1 MNYLKTRCEL
11 DMELSDLKIFQEV
24 VLSGGIT
31 AAAQKLHR
39 VPSNIT
45 ARIKKLEQE
54 LDTPLFLREKNRLR
68 ISPAGEQLLPYAK
81 QMIALSQQA
90 INELQQ
96 TIPKGRLTIGAMEA
110 VAATRL
116 TEPLMRF
123 HKEYPDVNLQVETG
137 PTGQLIEKVLV
148 GEIDL
153 ALVADPRTDAR
164 LEISNIVE
172 EEMVL
177 VSDLKH
183 KKILGTDDLDS
194 EPTLLS
200 FNHLCA
206 YRSRIQDWAK
216 EGCVTAKIIEISSY
230 HTLLSCVAAGMGV
243 GIVPKILL
251 DYYPFASSIQQH
263 TLDKQWRFSTTAM
276 IWRKDSLK
284 PSMSAFRDFL

>member
-1 MNYLKTRCEL
+1 
-11 DMELSDLKIFQEV
+11 MELSDLKVFQQV

-39 VPSNIT
+39 VPSNVT
-45 ARIKKLEQE
+45 ARIQKLEQE
-54 LDTPLFLREKNRLR
+54 LDTQLFLRDKNRLR

-81 QMIALSQQA
+81 QMIDLSQQA
-90 INELQQ
+90 ISELQQ
-96 TIPKGRLTIGAMEA
+96 TTPKGRLTIGTMEA

-123 HKEYPDVNLQVETG
+123 HQEHPEVNLQIETG
-137 PTGQLIEKVLV
+137 PTGHLIEKVLA

-153 ALVADPRTDAR
+153 ALVADPRKDAR
-164 LEISNIVE
+164 LEISSIFE
-172 EEMVL
+172 EELVL

-183 KKILGTDDLDS
+183 KKIISTDDLDP

-206 YRSRIQDWAK
+206 YRGRMRDWTK
-216 EGCVTAKIIEISSY
+216 EGGVAANIIEISSY

-243 GIVPKILL
+243 GIVPKVLL

-263 TLDKQWRFSTTAM
+263 QLSKQWRHSTTAM

-284 PSMSAFRDFL
+284 PSMSAFRGFI

>member
-1 MNYLKTRCEL
+1 
-11 DMELSDLKIFQEV
+11 MELSDLKIFQQV

-45 ARIKKLEQE
+45 ARIQKLEQE
-54 LDTPLFLREKNRLR
+54 LGTQLFLREKNRLR

-81 QMIALSQQA
+81 QMINLSQQA

-96 TIPKGRLTIGAMEA
+96 KIPKGRLTIGAMEA

-123 HKEYPDVNLQVETG
+123 HQEYPDVNLHIETG
-137 PTGQLIEKVLV
+137 PTGLLIEKVLA
-148 GEIDL
+148 GELDL
-153 ALVADPRTDAR
+153 ALVADPRKDAR
-164 LEISNIVE
+164 LEINNIIE

-183 KKILGTDDLDS
+183 KKIIGTDDLDP

-206 YRSRIQDWAK
+206 YRGRMQDWAK
-216 EGCVTAKIIEISSY
+216 TGGVAAKVIEISSY
-230 HTLLSCVAAGMGV
+230 HTLLSCVAAGMGI

-251 DYYPFASSIQQH
+251 DYYPFANSIQQH
-263 TLDKQWRFSTTAM
+263 TLGKDWRFSTTAM

-284 PSMSAFRDFL
+284 PSMSAFRESI

>member
-1 MNYLKTRCEL
+1 
-11 DMELSDLKIFQEV
+11 MELSDLKIFQEV
-24 VLSGGIT
+24 FLSGGIT

-45 ARIKKLEQE
+45 ARIQKLEQE
-54 LDTPLFLREKNRLR
+54 LDTQLFVREKNRLR

-81 QMIALSQQA
+81 QMINLSQQA

-96 TIPKGRLTIGAMEA
+96 TSPRGRLTIGAMEA

-123 HKEYPDVNLQVETG
+123 HKEFPDVSLQIETG
-137 PTGQLIEKVLV
+137 PTGLLIEKVLA
-148 GEIDL
+148 GEMDL
-153 ALVADPRTDAR
+153 ALVADPREDAR
-164 LEISNIVE
+164 LEISNVFE
-172 EEMVL
+172 EELVL

-183 KKILGTDDLDS
+183 KKITSTDDLNP

-206 YRSRIQDWAK
+206 YRGRMQDWAE
-216 EGCVTAKIIEISSY
+216 EGGVAAKIIEISSY
-230 HTLLSCVAAGMGV
+230 HTLLSCVVAGMGI
-243 GIVPKILL
+243 GIVPKVLL
-251 DYYPFASSIQQH
+251 EHYPFASSLQQH
-263 TLDKQWRFSTTAM
+263 TLDEPSRFSTTAM

-284 PSMSAFRDFL
+284 PSMSAFRDFI

>member
-1 MNYLKTRCEL
+1 
-11 DMELSDLKIFQEV
+11 MELSDLRIFQEV
-24 VLSGGIT
+24 VLAGGIT
-31 AAAQKLHR
+31 AAAKKLHR

-45 ARIKKLEQE
+45 ARIQKLERE

-81 QMIALSQQA
+81 QMINLSQQA

-96 TIPKGRLTIGAMEA
+96 TAPKGRLTIGAMEA

-123 HKEYPDVNLQVETG
+123 HQEYPEVNLQIVTG
-137 PTGQLIEKVLV
+137 PTGQLIEQVLA

-153 ALVADPRTDAR
+153 ALVADPEKDAR
-164 LEISNIVE
+164 LEISNIFE
-172 EEMVL
+172 EELVL

-183 KKILGTDDLDS
+183 KKIISTGDLNP
-194 EPTLLS
+194 EPTLLG

-206 YRSRIQDWAK
+206 YRGLIQDWAK
-216 EGCVTAKIIEISSY
+216 EGGVAAKIIEISSY

-243 GIVPKILL
+243 GIVPKVLL
-251 DYYPFASSIQQH
+251 DDYPFANGLQRHKLGQ
-263 TLDKQWRFSTTAM
+263 KWRHSTTAM

-284 PSMSAFRDFL
+284 PSMSAFRGHI

>member
-1 MNYLKTRCEL
+1 
-11 DMELSDLKIFQEV
+11 MELSDLKIFQEV

-45 ARIKKLEQE
+45 ARIQKLEQE
-54 LDTPLFLREKNRLR
+54 LNTQLFLREKNRLR
-68 ISPAGEQLLPYAK
+68 ISPSGEQLLPYAN
-81 QMIALSQQA
+81 QMISLSQQA

-96 TIPKGRLTIGAMEA
+96 TTPKGRLTIGAMEA

-123 HKEYPDVNLQVETG
+123 HQEYPDVNLQIETG
-137 PTGQLIEKVLV
+137 PTGQLIDKILA
-148 GEIDL
+148 GEMDL
-153 ALVADPRTDAR
+153 ALVADPRKDAR
-164 LEISNIVE
+164 LEISNIVK

-183 KKILGTDDLDS
+183 KTITGTGDLDP

-206 YRSRIQDWAK
+206 YRSRMQDWAK
-216 EGCVTAKIIEISSY
+216 EGGVSAKIIEISSY

-243 GIVPKILL
+243 GILPKVLL
-251 DYYPFASSIQQH
+251 EHYPFASSIQQH
-263 TLDKQWRFSTTAM
+263 TLAKKWRYSTTAM

-284 PSMSAFRDFL
+284 PSMSAFREFI

>member
-1 MNYLKTRCEL
+1 
-11 DMELSDLKIFQEV
+11 MELSDLKVFQEV
-24 VLSGGIT
+24 ALSGGIT

-45 ARIKKLEQE
+45 ARIQKLEQE
-54 LDTPLFLREKNRLR
+54 LDTQLFLREKNRLR

-81 QMIALSQQA
+81 QMLNLSQQA

-96 TIPKGRLTIGAMEA
+96 TTPKGRLTIGAMEA

-123 HKEYPDVNLQVETG
+123 HQEYPEVDLQIETG
-137 PTGQLIEKVLV
+137 PTGRLIERVLA
-148 GEIDL
+148 GEVDV
-153 ALVADPRTDAR
+153 ALVADPRKDAR
-164 LEISNIVE
+164 LEISSIFE
-172 EEMVL
+172 EELVL
-177 VSDLKH
+177 VSDLEH
-183 KKILGTDDLDS
+183 KKIISTADLDP

-200 FNHLCA
+200 FSHLCA
-206 YRSRIQDWAK
+206 YRGRMRDWTKDGGIA
-216 EGCVTAKIIEISSY
+216 AQIIEISSY

-243 GIVPKILL
+243 GIVPKVLL

-263 TLDKQWRFSTTAM
+263 QLGEQWRHSTTAM

-284 PSMSAFRDFL
+284 PSMSAFRDFI

>member
-1 MNYLKTRCEL
+1 
-11 DMELSDLKIFQEV
+11 MELSDLKIFQQV

-45 ARIKKLEQE
+45 ARIQKLEQE
-54 LDTPLFLREKNRLR
+54 LDTQLFLREKNRLR

-81 QMIALSQQA
+81 QMITLSQQA

-96 TIPKGRLTIGAMEA
+96 TTPKGRLTIGAMEA

-123 HKEYPDVNLQVETG
+123 HQEYPDVNLQIETG
-137 PTGQLIEKVLV
+137 PTGQLIEKVLA

-153 ALVADPRTDAR
+153 ALVADPRKDAR
-164 LEISNIVE
+164 LEINNIFE
-172 EEMVL
+172 EELVL

-183 KKILGTDDLDS
+183 KKISGTDDLNP

-206 YRSRIQDWAK
+206 YRGRMQDWAK
-216 EGCVTAKIIEISSY
+216 AGGVAAKIIEISSY

-251 DYYPFASSIQQH
+251 DYYPFAKSIQQH
-263 TLDKQWRFSTTAM
+263 TLAKDWRFSTTAM

-284 PSMSAFRDFL
+284 SSMSAFKDFI

>member
-1 MNYLKTRCEL
+1 
-11 DMELSDLKIFQEV
+11 MELSDLRVFQAV
-24 VLSGGIT
+24 AACGGIT
-31 AAAQKLHR
+31 AAAKQLHR

-45 ARIKKLEQE
+45 ARIQKLEHE
-54 LDTPLFLREKNRLR
+54 LDTQLFLREKNRLR

-81 QMIALSQQA
+81 QMINLSQQA

-96 TIPKGRLTIGAMEA
+96 TTPTGRLTIGAMEA

-123 HKEYPDVNLQVETG
+123 HQEYPEVNLQIETG
-137 PTGQLIEKVLV
+137 PTGQLIEKVLA

-153 ALVADPRTDAR
+153 ALVADPRQDAR
-164 LEISNIVE
+164 LEISNIFE
-172 EEMVL
+172 EELVL

-183 KKILGTDDLDS
+183 KKIYSTADLDP

-200 FNHLCA
+200 FSHLCA
-206 YRSRIQDWAK
+206 YRGRMRDWTK
-216 EGCVTAKIIEISSY
+216 EGGIAAQIIEISSY

-243 GIVPKILL
+243 GIVPKVLL

-263 TLDKQWRFSTTAM
+263 TLGKQWRSSTTAM

-284 PSMSAFRDFL
+284 PSMTAFRGFI

>member
-1 MNYLKTRCEL
+1 MIEIN
-11 DMELSDLKIFQEV
+11 MELSDLKVFQQV

-45 ARIKKLEQE
+45 ARIQKLEQE
-54 LDTPLFLREKNRLR
+54 LNTQLFLREKNRLR

-81 QMIALSQQA
+81 QMIKLSQQA

-96 TIPKGRLTIGAMEA
+96 TTPKGRLTIGAMEA

-116 TEPLMRF
+116 TEPLMHF
-123 HKEYPDVNLQVETG
+123 HQEYPDVNLQIVAG
-137 PTGQLIEKVLV
+137 PTGQLIEKVLA
-148 GEIDL
+148 GEVDL
-153 ALVADPRTDAR
+153 ALVADPRKDAR
-164 LEISNIVE
+164 LEISNIFE
-172 EEMVL
+172 EELVL

-183 KKILGTDDLDS
+183 KKINSTEDLNP

-200 FNHLCA
+200 FSHLCA
-206 YRSRIQDWAK
+206 YRGRMRDWTK
-216 EGCVTAKIIEISSY
+216 EGGIAAHIIEISSY

-243 GIVPKILL
+243 GIVPKVLL
-251 DYYPFASSIQQH
+251 DHYPFASSIQQH
-263 TLDKQWRFSTTAM
+263 RLDQQWSHSTTAM

-284 PSMSAFRDFL
+284 PSMTAFRDFF

>member
-1 MNYLKTRCEL
+1 
-11 DMELSDLKIFQEV
+11 MELSDLRVFQAV

-31 AAAQKLHR
+31 AAAKKLHR

-45 ARIKKLEQE
+45 ARIQKLEQE

-81 QMIALSQQA
+81 QMINLSQQA

-96 TIPKGRLTIGAMEA
+96 TAPKGRLTIGAMEA

-123 HKEYPDVNLQVETG
+123 HKEYPDVDLQIETG
-137 PTGQLIEKVLV
+137 PTGQLIEQVLA
-148 GEIDL
+148 GEVDL
-153 ALVADPRTDAR
+153 ALVADPKKDAR

-183 KKILGTDDLDS
+183 KKITSADDLDP

-206 YRSRIQDWAK
+206 YRSRMQSWAK
-216 EGCVTAKIIEISSY
+216 EGEVVAKVIEISSY
-230 HTLLSCVAAGMGV
+230 HTLLSCVTAGMGI
-243 GIVPKILL
+243 GIVPKVLL
-251 DYYPFASSIQQH
+251 DNYPFASSLQQH
-263 TLDKQWRFSTTAM
+263 SLPKQWRYSTTAI

-284 PSMSAFRDFL
+284 PSMSAFRDFI

>member
-1 MNYLKTRCEL
+1 
-11 DMELSDLKIFQEV
+11 MELSDLKIFQQV

-45 ARIKKLEQE
+45 ARIQKLEQE
-54 LDTPLFLREKNRLR
+54 LDTQLFLREKNRLR

-81 QMIALSQQA
+81 QMITLSQQA

-96 TIPKGRLTIGAMEA
+96 TTPKGRLTIGAMEA

-123 HKEYPDVNLQVETG
+123 HQEYPDVNLQIETG
-137 PTGQLIEKVLV
+137 PTGQLIEKVLA

-153 ALVADPRTDAR
+153 ALVADPRKDAR
-164 LEISNIVE
+164 LEINNIFE
-172 EEMVL
+172 EELVL

-183 KKILGTDDLDS
+183 KKISSTDDLDP

-206 YRSRIQDWAK
+206 YRGRMQDWAK
-216 EGCVTAKIIEISSY
+216 TGGVVAKIIEISSY

-251 DYYPFASSIQQH
+251 DYYPFAKSIQLH
-263 TLDKQWRFSTTAM
+263 TLDKQWRYSTTAM

-284 PSMSAFRDFL
+284 SSMSAFRDFI

>member
-1 MNYLKTRCEL
+1 
-11 DMELSDLKIFQEV
+11 MELSDLKVFQQV

-39 VPSNIT
+39 VPSNVT
-45 ARIKKLEQE
+45 ARIQKLEQE
-54 LDTPLFLREKNRLR
+54 LDTQLFLRDKNRLR

-81 QMIALSQQA
+81 QMIDLSQQA
-90 INELQQ
+90 ISELQQ
-96 TIPKGRLTIGAMEA
+96 TTPKGRLTIGTMEA

-123 HKEYPDVNLQVETG
+123 HQEHPEVNLQIETG
-137 PTGQLIEKVLV
+137 PTGHLIEKVLA

-153 ALVADPRTDAR
+153 ALVADPRKDAR
-164 LEISNIVE
+164 LEISSIFE
-172 EEMVL
+172 EELVL

-183 KKILGTDDLDS
+183 KKIISTDDLDP

-206 YRSRIQDWAK
+206 YRGRMRDWTK
-216 EGCVTAKIIEISSY
+216 EGGVAANIIEISSY

-243 GIVPKILL
+243 GIVPKVLL

-263 TLDKQWRFSTTAM
+263 KLGKQWRHSTTAM

-284 PSMSAFRDFL
+284 PSMSAFRGFI

>member
-1 MNYLKTRCEL
+1 
-11 DMELSDLKIFQEV
+11 MELSDLKIFQEV

-45 ARIKKLEQE
+45 ARIQKLEQE
-54 LDTPLFLREKNRLR
+54 LDTQLFVREKNRLR

-81 QMIALSQQA
+81 KMINLSLQA

-96 TIPKGRLTIGAMEA
+96 TSPKGRLTIGAMEA

-123 HKEYPDVNLQVETG
+123 HKEYPDVSLQIETG
-137 PTGQLIEKVLV
+137 PTGLLIEKVLA
-148 GEIDL
+148 GEMDL
-153 ALVADPRTDAR
+153 ALVADPRKDTR
-164 LEISNIVE
+164 LEIINVFKE
-172 EEMVL
+172 ELVL

-183 KKILGTDDLDS
+183 KKITSTDDLNP

-206 YRSRIQDWAK
+206 YRGRIQDWAT
-216 EGCVTAKIIEISSY
+216 EGGVAAKIIEISSY
-230 HTLLSCVAAGMGV
+230 HTLLSCVAAGMGIGV
-243 GIVPKILL
+243 VPKVLL
-251 DYYPFASSIQQH
+251 DYYPFASSLQQH
-263 TLDKQWRFSTTAM
+263 PLDEQSRFSTTAI

-284 PSMSAFRDFL
+284 PSMSAFRDFI

>member
-1 MNYLKTRCEL
+1 
-11 DMELSDLKIFQEV
+11 MELSDLRVFQEV
-24 VLSGGIT
+24 ALSGGIT

-45 ARIKKLEQE
+45 ARIQKLEQE
-54 LDTPLFLREKNRLR
+54 LDTQLFLREKNRLR

-81 QMIALSQQA
+81 QMLNLSQQA
-90 INELQQ
+90 INEMQQ
-96 TIPKGRLTIGAMEA
+96 TTPKGRLTIGAMEA

-116 TEPLMRF
+116 TEPLTRF
-123 HKEYPDVNLQVETG
+123 HQEYPEVDLQIETG
-137 PTGQLIEKVLV
+137 PTGRLIERVLA

-153 ALVADPRTDAR
+153 ALVADPRKDAR
-164 LEISNIVE
+164 LEISNIFE
-172 EEMVL
+172 EELVL

-183 KKILGTDDLDS
+183 KKISSTADLDP

-200 FNHLCA
+200 FSHLCA
-206 YRSRIQDWAK
+206 YRGRMRDWTKDGGIA
-216 EGCVTAKIIEISSY
+216 AQIIEISSY

-243 GIVPKILL
+243 GIVPKVLL

-263 TLDKQWRFSTTAM
+263 QLGKQWRHSTTVM

-284 PSMSAFRDFL
+284 PSMSAFKDFI

>member
-1 MNYLKTRCEL
+1 
-11 DMELSDLKIFQEV
+11 MELSDLKVFQEV

-45 ARIKKLEQE
+45 ARIQKLEQE
-54 LDTPLFLREKNRLR
+54 LNTQLFLREKNRLR

-81 QMIALSQQA
+81 QMIKLSQQA

-96 TIPKGRLTIGAMEA
+96 TTPKGRLVIGAMEA

-123 HKEYPDVNLQVETG
+123 HQEYPDVKLQIETG
-137 PTGQLIEKVLV
+137 PTGQLIEKVLA
-148 GEIDL
+148 GQIDV
-153 ALVADPRTDAR
+153 ALVADPRKDAR
-164 LEISNIVE
+164 LEISNIFE
-172 EEMVL
+172 EELVL
-177 VSDLKH
+177 ISDLKH
-183 KKILGTDDLDS
+183 KKINGTEDLEP

-200 FNHLCA
+200 FSHLCA
-206 YRSRIQDWAK
+206 YRGRMRDWTK
-216 EGCVTAKIIEISSY
+216 EGGTATHIIEINSY

-243 GIVPKILL
+243 GIVPKVLL
-251 DYYPFASSIQQH
+251 DHYPFASSIQQH
-263 TLDKQWRFSTTAM
+263 ILDQPWRHSTTAM

-284 PSMSAFRDFL
+284 PSMSAFRDFF